1 MQITARLAPRLRQ
14 MAAPHWLAL
23 FGLVA
28 LGWLALYAMAVPT
41 DQLVMAQIYGAEFW
55 RSLCVVSP
63 ERAGFWGLSAMWMIM
78 SAAMMAPT
86 ALPAL
91 ATYDDLIASG
101 AGTRR
106 GFAELVG
113 GYLVI
118 WLGFSLLAAGT
129 QLALFQAGLISSV
142 GQSLSS
148 WLSGGL
154 LVGAGLYQ
162 FSSLKES
169 CLSKCRHPMSFYMQ
183 YWCEGRW
190 NAVSLGLRLGAVCL
204 GCCWA
209 LMLLG
214 FVGGVMNIAFMGLA
228 TFIMIFEKLPDLGR
242 YITKPLGWGLTILG
256 LAVITNRALSL
267 I

>member
-1 MQITARLAPRLRQ
+1 MQITARLAPRIRQ

-28 LGWLALYAMAVPT
+28 LGWLVLYVMAVPS
-41 DQLVMAQIYGAEFW
+41 DQLAMTQIYGAEFW
-55 RSLCVVSP
+55 RALCIVSP
-63 ERAGFWGLSAMWMIM
+63 DQAGFWGLAAMWMIM

-91 ATYDDLIASG
+91 ATYDDLIATG
-101 AGTRR
+101 AGARR
-106 GFAELVG
+106 GFAELVA
-113 GYLVI
+113 GYLVS
-118 WLGFSLLAAGT
+118 WLGFSLIAAGA
-129 QLALFQAGLISSV
+129 QLVLFQRGLISSL
-142 GQSLSS
+142 GQSLSV
-148 WLSGGL
+148 WLSCGL
-154 LVGAGLYQ
+154 LLGAGLYQ

-183 YWCEGRW
+183 YWRESRW
-190 NAVSLGLRLGAVCL
+190 NAVLLGLRLGGACL

-228 TFIMIFEKLPDLGR
+228 TLIMIFEKLPELGR

-256 LAVITNRALSL
+256 LAVIANGVLSL

>member
-1 MQITARLAPRLRQ
+1 MT
-14 MAAPHWLAL
+14 APHWLAL

-28 LGWLALYAMAVPT
+28 FGWAALYVMAVPAEE
-41 DQLVMAQIYGAEFW
+41 LALAQIYGAEFW

-63 ERAGFWGLSAMWMIM
+63 DRAGFWGLAAMWAIM

-106 GFAELVG
+106 GFAELLG
-113 GYLVI
+113 GYLSV
-118 WLGFSLLAAGT
+118 WFGFSLVAAGA
-129 QLALFQAGLISSV
+129 QLVLFRAGLLSPL
-142 GQSLSS
+142 GQSLSG

-154 LVGAGLYQ
+154 LIGAGAYQ
-162 FSSLKES
+162 FSALKES

-183 YWCEGRW
+183 HWRESRW
-190 NAVSLGLRLGAVCL
+190 NAASLGLRLGAVCL

-214 FVGGVMNIAFMGLA
+214 FVGGVMNLAFMGLA
-228 TFIMIFEKLPDLGR
+228 TFVMIFEKLPELGR
-242 YITKPLGWGLTILG
+242 YITKPLGWGLIGLG
-256 LAVITNRALSL
+256 LAVIANGAFGL